1 LLKLAAIDA
10 VGEYLRPTD
19 KNCTLRRMNRLLG
32 DTALRQGLLDLLQ
45 TRVCHL
51 RAGEVE
57 RGEMLEVLD
66 LFQTR
71 VCHLGVAEVEC
82 GELLEVLDL
91 LQTRVRHLCVAEIEC
106 GEMLEVLDLFQAR
119 VRHLCEAEVE
129 HFCVSINYSVRAGNR
144 NRLLILRDRQFPWL
158 FPKCG
163 FPQQV

>member
-1 LLKLAAIDA
+1 MARSDVLFPSTGFPLLTLFRFCRQAEGRRLVGCRRLLKLAAIDA

-66 LFQTR
+66 LFQ
-71 VCHLGVAEVEC
+71 
-82 GELLEVLDL
+82 
-91 LQTRVRHLCVAEIEC
+91 
-106 GEMLEVLDLFQAR
+106 AR